1 MTASDRRKLAR
12 AATCAIDL
20 RRRPPDEA
28 RSPGLFQALAA
39 VRRPPAPRTLQ
50 FVTVK
55 RINPQVGDTMGALV
69 DRDGWDRKLR
79 MVAAPTPRR
88 AARVSLRHPR
98 NPERRSCLRRRSS
111 VSA

>member
-12 AATCAIDL
+12 AAVCAIDL

-28 RSPGLFQALAA
+28 RSPGLFQALSA

-55 RINPQVGDTMGALV
+55 RINPQVGDTMGHWWIEM
-69 DRDGWDRKLR
+69 DGIE
-79 MVAAPTPRR
+79 
-88 AARVSLRHPR
+88 S
-98 NPERRSCLRRRSS
+98 
-111 VSA
+111 